1 MFNFSDPESVSFCYN
16 FPLLNVPLYSLPK
29 ENLNE
34 DLRII
39 ILFRFVNL
47 VKAKTPKVTFYS
59 DKAKCLLMENDP
71 DPDFEAC
78 FYEGKKL

>member
-1 MFNFSDPESVSFCYN
+1 VFKSTP
-16 FPLLNVPLYSLPK
+16 PPK

-34 DLRII
+34 DSRVIYF
-39 ILFRFVNL
+39 FRFVNL

-71 DPDFEAC
+71 DPDFEVC